1 MALGFHYSTLLS
13 RIRMAIPS
21 LPMPVPSTPL
31 PAASPADHETPH
43 WLFRYVFSQDPK
55 TIAKQYL
62 LTGMAWALVAGTLS
76 TLFRLQ
82 LG

>member
-1 MALGFHYSTLLS
+1 MVFT
-13 RIRMAIPS
+13 IP
-21 LPMPVPSTPL
+21 PCF
-31 PAASPADHETPH
+31 PAFAWLFLRFRCRCLAPRCPPPPADHETPH